1 MVVQTLAA
9 AGSAAESA
17 GYVIGTLF
25 IPGLGLLLL
34 ILGLVRRSSSKSKP
48 SGQPGYP
55 PSYPQPGYPQ
65 SYPQP
70 GYPQGYQQ
78 PGYPP
83 SYPQQGYQPGYPQ
96 QPGYPAPPQAYGAP
110 PKKSGT
116 TMIVIGAILLVL
128 GLLGL
133 AGKMATRASESSSR
147 SESNSSSASSSSSAP
162 SASSG
167 SGSSQSGGADDLAVG
182 ECITGVQYATA
193 GSDIT
198 PTDCS
203 DPEAIYELVSKGGGS
218 ATCPDGKRAD
228 SDYNVLM
235 DDTRTYCFIPD
246 LAEGQCFNIDDKLIT
261 AVECSDPTASIKIV
275 KRVDGSTDPAV
286 CDSGSHAVAFPE
298 PARVYCAEAPS

>member
-70 GYPQGYQQ
+70 GYPQGYQ
-78 PGYPP
+78 
-83 SYPQQGYQPGYPQ
+83 QQGYQPGYPQ

-286 CDSGSHAVAFPE
+286 CDSGSHAVTFPE